1 MRDALFKF
9 CLGIIVEGGPRPFGI
24 EGTKKKKRKERR
36 IRLRTDLSREP
47 VINERPSG
55 LQFA

>member
-1 MRDALFKF
+1 MRDALSKF

-24 EGTKKKKRKERR
+24 EERKKKRRGEC
-36 IRLRTDLSREP
+36 LRTDLSREP
-47 VINERPSG
+47 VINARPSA